1 MMSKNELILD
11 EIRKISKMLSLVFG
25 ETLEKELSKF
35 CNTDNRK
42 KIWVLID
49 GKRMTKD
56 IANELGVTARAVD
69 KFLKQMANAGLVENP
84 WGKPPRKI
92 IEYVPPS
99 WLELFERPEEEGKN
113 DE

>member
-1 MMSKNELILD
+1 MILD

-25 ETLEKELSKF
+25 ETLERELSKF

-49 GKRMTKD
+49 GHRMAKD
-56 IANELGVTARAVD
+56 IANELELGIRTVE
-69 KFLKQMANAGLVENP
+69 KFLKQAANAGLIENP

-99 WLELFERPEEEGKN
+99 WLELLEQPEDEGEN
-113 DE
+113 NE